1 MAKSRRIIGTVAS
14 VALATLLLGAC
25 GGGDEVPA
33 EGETAASGEVVSA
46 EGAAVLLEAQSLTA
60 LDQAIAYPK
69 KKQAQISSEIEV
81 LEPGQESGW
90 RKYRVPVYVHVLEGT
105 LSVEYDAGVVK
116 EFPAGTSFLQARG
129 VWHNVSNKGDA
140 RADFLTVTMG
150 AKGVVSMEER

>member
-1 MAKSRRIIGTVAS
+1 MANTRRIIGTVAT
-14 VALATLLLGAC
+14 VVCATLLLGAC
-25 GGGDEVPA
+25 GGGGDAPA
-33 EGETAASGEVVSA
+33 EGETTASGEVVSA
-46 EGAAVLLEAQSLTA
+46 DGAAVLMEDQSLTA
-60 LDQAIAYPK
+60 LDQPIAYPK

-116 EFPAGTSFLQARG
+116 EFPSGTSFLQARG
-129 VWHNVSNKGDA
+129 VWHNISNKGDA

-150 AKGVVSMEER
+150 AKGVVSTEER